1 MYRSR
6 CKNTRRKLKYCE
18 EDNDGV
24 MGHHSH
30 IIIQTQPSLISSIK
44 IFHHKVRILPWMEE
58 APVTMLLEMSNSEG
72 NPRNCT

>member
-24 MGHHSH
+24 MGHHSQ
-30 IIIQTQPSLISSIK
+30 IIIQTQPAFSSLKYQNISPQSQD
-44 IFHHKVRILPWMEE
+44 LAMDGGGS
-58 APVTMLLEMSNSEG
+58 SN
-72 NPRNCT
+72 NAIRNVKLRG